1 MPMPRRL
8 PFALAYVALLAAPS
22 AGGAAESSVRLAPA
36 TPGAIRF
43 TVTVPSP
50 QLTSLDAADGLMRMD
65 LAEYRLEAA
74 EPGGPALPSRVITVA
89 VPPLGEVRLRAAATS
104 LETSDG
110 LLLAPLPAPGAEPA
124 AAPVLRRDLAAYG
137 AAGSLEP
144 AGARLLGVGWMRNQR
159 VARIAIE
166 PAAYAP
172 AARRLTLARRVDV
185 EVQVEPMGRLGPPAE
200 EVDHFETVYQGALLN
215 YEQGLA
221 WRRPS
226 TRDLAEAARRMGVAP
241 TAANGIAD
249 PPDSSVFV
257 GRTWVRF
264 AIDRAGF
271 YSVNYSRLRTTALFG
286 NDSCATDSLRLF
298 TWPGLPVLPEAN
310 YCDTCDY
317 REVALGLIDAR
328 GDGRFSDNNDLF
340 YFFAQGASGWA
351 DEYEPGM
358 PDTVY
363 INHPYETRNFYY
375 LTIATPEAPVGGTP
389 RRIATRSATP
399 TGAGTPVTTVSD
411 RVHLEQDLEFWPD
424 ASSTIST
431 LFWEKWFW
439 RSMGSG
445 GFFNVDFDLPHADLA
460 QPARIRLRQWGLTDN
475 FISLGCPSS
484 MNPPDHLLDATINGV
499 PIGRRGW
506 RGSTDRRG
514 GALTIDTTGFLL
526 RTTSPNLIALSVPTL
541 SSSQSP
547 QCPQRIDRS
556 ALAWVDVF
564 YERRLAPDADRLA
577 FRSPAG
583 AGTFR
588 YDVGPFVTPTPP
600 RLFDVTDPLQPV
612 ELVGGSYAA
621 ATLAFEDAQADRR
634 RYAVMPDS
642 VISRGIL
649 PAAQIADAAFTSLD
663 NLRSPARSAD
673 YVLIY
678 YDGFKTAAD
687 SLVEWRR
694 SSLPVLDG
702 RTTHEAVAIP
712 VSAIH
717 DQFSGGRTDPGAIRN
732 FLRSAFFNWSRRPT
746 FVTFLGDAS
755 YDYKNLTGRAPAGQP
770 GTLVTTYD
778 NLFDNSF
785 IVQRMY
791 ASDDWMLNIN
801 DAGLL
806 IPDYLGGRLPAN
818 DAATALAVVRDK
830 ILRYERSAPFGEYRN
845 RFMLIADDDTQG
857 DRCDGLGWTHVFQTA
872 FLDTA
877 SIASHIDRAYV
888 YLHTYPSGPG
898 GTRPGARAAIKDHIN
913 SGVAVF
919 NYVGHGSPFKI
930 SDESVFIDSDAGTL
944 TNGPRMPLFVAA
956 SCDVGKFND
965 PTVQSLGERLV
976 MTGTGGAVG
985 VISATE
991 LAFSGDNA
999 ILNLYLYQQFFRRGD
1014 LLVRGDTL
1022 RGTGQY
1028 HVPVSAAL
1036 LAAKERAGSSV
1047 TNNSK
1052 YQLMGDSGMRLNL
1065 PRLWTEITLED
1076 AAGAPVTSLQRGQTI
1091 TYRGRVLDQPG
1102 GALVPYSGVA
1112 SLLIEDSRPVEVTS
1126 NASGCGFG
1134 PASFFFTAG
1143 PMFKGDAST
1152 ENGIFEGRFVVPLD
1166 AVAGDAGRVRAYI
1179 RGRPLSGTA
1188 DTDGVGDLRAPVVA
1202 GAAPAGDN
1210 EGPRIN
1216 LSFVGGAV
1224 SVRPDATLQIDL
1236 FDESGI
1242 MTTGHALQNSIV
1254 VTLDD
1259 NTTNRTDV
1267 TASFRYAA
1275 DSYQSGTATFQ
1286 LPDLAPGPHRVR
1298 VSAADNLATGITA
1311 SQHRSSATLD
1321 FEVVDVPPLNV
1332 ARTYLFPTPASSTGP
1347 APGGVFVVDAPG
1359 DSVNTLIRVYT
1370 VSGRLVRTLRQ
1381 FGGLGQVQIPWDG
1394 RDAEGAPLANGT
1406 YLYKVHVSVRDADG
1420 SSSARQRAIA
1430 EGRFIILNR

>member
-1 MPMPRRL
+1 MTSLRRAIAGL
-8 PFALAYVALLAAPS
+8 ALFLVFAPPVDSRPLA
-22 AGGAAESSVRLAPA
+22 ESVRLAPA
-36 TPGAIRF
+36 TPGAVRF
-43 TVTVPSP
+43 TVSIPAPTTTV
-50 QLTSLDAADGLMRMD
+50 LDHSDGLT
-65 LAEYRLEAA
+65 RLELADHHLEA
-74 EPGGPALPSRVITVA
+74 PEPGGPALPLRIVTVA
-89 VPPLGEVRLRAAATS
+89 IPPLGEVRLRAVAS
-104 LETSDG
+104 ELESIDR
-110 LLLAPLPAPGAEPA
+110 LLLAPLLAPARDPNDPM
-124 AAPVLRRDLAAYG
+124 VLRRDLAAYG
-137 AAGSLEP
+137 AEGSLQP
-144 AGARLLGVGWMRNQR
+144 IGARLIGTGWMRNQR

-166 PAAYAP
+166 PAAYSP
-172 AARRLTLARRVDV
+172 SSRRLTLARRVDIDLQ
-185 EVQVEPMGRLGPPAE
+185 VQPMADLGPPAE
-200 EVDHFETVYQGALLN
+200 PRDAFESIYRTTLVNYQ
-215 YEQGLA
+215 QGVS
-221 WRRPS
+221 WRRPA
-226 TRDLAEAARRMGVAP
+226 TAVLAHAARQMGIEP
-241 TAANGIAD
+241 SAANGFVN
-249 PPDSSVFV
+249 PPDTSVFV

-264 AIDRAGF
+264 ALDRAGF
-271 YSVNYSRLRTTALFG
+271 YAVNYSRLRTTALFS
-286 NDSCATDSLRLF
+286 NDSCAIDSLRLF
-298 TWPGLPVLPEAN
+298 TLPGFPVLPEAN

-317 REVALGLIDAR
+317 REVAIGAIDAR
-328 GDGRFSDNNDLF
+328 GDGRFSDNNDTF

-351 DEYEPGM
+351 DEFDPSR
-358 PDTVY
+358 PDTSF
-363 INHPYETRNFYY
+363 INHPYEARNFYY
-375 LTIATPEAPVGGTP
+375 LTIATSEAPVGGVP
-389 RRIATRSATP
+389 RRITTRSVTP
-399 TGAGTPVTTVSD
+399 LGAGTPVSTVSD

-424 ASSTIST
+424 VSATVST

-439 RSMGSG
+439 RSMSQG
-445 GFFNVDFDLPHADLA
+445 GFFNVDFPLPHADLS

-475 FISLGCPSS
+475 FITLGCPSNMS
-484 MNPPDHLLDATINGV
+484 PSDHLLDVTVNGMAFN
-499 PIGRRGW
+499 RKGW

-514 GALTIDTTGFLL
+514 GALTIDTTGFFL
-526 RTTSPNLIALSVPTL
+526 TTSQPNRIALAVPVVTPP
-541 SSSQSP
+541 P

-564 YERRLAPDADRLA
+564 YERRLVPEADRLA
-577 FRSPAG
+577 FRTPAS

-588 YDVGPFVTPTPP
+588 YNTGPFITPTPP
-600 RLFDVTDPLQPV
+600 RAFDVSDPLRPV
-612 ELVGGSYAA
+612 ELVGGSYASSI
-621 ATLAFEDAQADRR
+621 LAFEDTQTSRK
-634 RYAVMPDS
+634 RYELMPDS
-642 VISRGIL
+642 VLTRGIL
-649 PAAQIADAAFTSLD
+649 PASQISDAAFTSLD
-663 NLRSPARSAD
+663 NLRSPQRSAD

-694 SSLPVLDG
+694 SSLPLTDG
-702 RTTHEAVAIP
+702 RTSFEAVAIP

-717 DQFSGGRTDPGAIRN
+717 DQFSGGRIDPGAIRN
-732 FLRSAFFNWSRRPT
+732 FLRSAFFNWTGRPT
-746 FVTFLGDAS
+746 FVTFLGDGS
-755 YDYKNLTGRAPAGQP
+755 YDYKDITGRAPAGQP

-801 DAGLL
+801 NAGLL
-806 IPDYLGGRLPAN
+806 IPDFLGGRLPAN
-818 DAATALAVVRDK
+818 DASTALAVVRDK
-830 ILRYERSAPFGEYRN
+830 ILRYERTAPFGEYRN
-845 RFMLIADDDTQG
+845 RFMLIADDDLQG
-857 DRCDGLGWTHVFQTA
+857 DRCDGLGWTHLFQTA

-877 SIASHIDRAYV
+877 SIEPHVDRAYV

-898 GTRPGARAAIKDHIN
+898 GTRPGARAAIKDNIN
-913 SGVAVF
+913 AGVSVF

-944 TNGPRMPLFVAA
+944 TNGARMPLFVAA

-976 MTGTGGAVG
+976 MTGTGGAVA

-999 ILNLYLYQQFFRRGD
+999 ILNLYLYEQFFRRDD

-1022 RGTGQY
+1022 DGTGQY
-1028 HVPVSAAL
+1028 HVPISAAL

-1052 YQLMGDSGMRLNL
+1052 YQLMGDAATRLNL
-1065 PRLWTEITLED
+1065 PRLWTELSLED
-1076 AAGAPVTSLQRGQTI
+1076 SNGDPVTSMQRGQTV
-1091 TYRGRVLDQPG
+1091 TFRGRVLDQPG
-1102 GALVPYSGVA
+1102 GSQVPYTGVA
-1112 SLLIEDSRPVEVTS
+1112 SLLIEDSRPIEVTS
-1126 NASGCGFG
+1126 NQSGCGFG
-1134 PASFFFTAG
+1134 ATPFFYTAG
-1143 PMFKGDAST
+1143 PMFKGDVST
-1152 ENGIFEGRFVVPLD
+1152 VGGLFEGRFVVPLD

-1179 RGRPLSGTA
+1179 QGRETDA
-1188 DTDGVGDLRAPVVA
+1188 RFDVDGVGTLRAPVVP
-1202 GAAPAGDN
+1202 GTAPSSDI

-1242 MTTGHALQNSIV
+1242 MTTGHSLQNSIV
-1254 VTLDD
+1254 VTVDD

-1267 TASFRYAA
+1267 TSTFRYAA

-1286 LPDLAPGPHRVR
+1286 LPNLAAGPHRIR

-1311 SQHRSSATLD
+1311 SQHRSSTSID

-1332 ARTYLFPTPASSTGP
+1332 ARAYLFPTPASSKGP
-1347 APGGVFVVDAPG
+1347 GSGGAFIVDAPG

-1394 RDAEGAPLANGT
+1394 RDAEGEPLANGP
-1406 YLYKVHVSVRDADG
+1406 YLFKVHVSVRDADG
-1420 SSSARQRAIA
+1420 TSSPRQRAIA
-1430 EGRFIILNR
+1430 EGRFVILNH